1 MPEFYQNISRYHML
15 PRYHLREFVENY
27 SHLDSRRMSGWFR
40 TARCVPD
47 PRDPRLGTN
56 FLEFETPIEVGR
68 FVISN
73 ERPLTHFSVSTFN
86 NTRLSIYVSSQ
97 R

>member
-27 SHLDSRRMSGWFR
+27 RHLDSRRVSGWFG
-40 TARCVPD
+40 TALRVPD
-47 PRDPRLGTN
+47 PLNPDDPDDPRDLRLRSN
-56 FLEFETPIEVGR
+56 LLEFETPIEVER

-73 ERPLTHFSVSTFN
+73 ERPLTHFSVSTFK
-86 NTRLSIYVSSQ
+86 NT
-97 R
+97 